1 MQNYEKKMKYAN
13 YFRFL
18 LEKFAYVKKK
28 SYLCSVKRSKVWKY
42 VLRTGAASLMLL
54 LFASYYVDVNFF
66 CHSHIVNGVTIVH
79 SHFHNQHHHDTNEG
93 GHTTTELTLI
103 ANMAAQFLTT
113 GETPQTELTIFD
125 TLIQIL
131 GCEQATSSIS
141 IHLAC
146 PSLRAPPSLSP
157 LTL

>member
-1 MQNYEKKMKYAN
+1 MKYAN

-54 LFASYYVDVNFF
+54 LFTAYYANVTLF
-66 CHSHIVNGVTIVH
+66 CHTHIVNGVTLVH
-79 SHFHNQHHHDTNEG
+79 SHFHNQHHHDTDDG
-93 GHTTTELTLI
+93 GHTVVELTLI
-103 ANMAAQFLTT
+103 AHLTNQLLTT
-113 GETPQTELTIFD
+113 GESPETDLPLYES
-125 TLIQIL
+125 LIQTL
-131 GCEQATSSIS
+131 GVEQATPSIS